1 MRLVVV
7 RGRRSDVAG
16 PADAV
21 EEETPGSL
29 DSALGPGTAFLMR
42 IARAGRDDLAR
53 EVTCEDVR
61 HLLRTRLRS
70 LIVDQCPCESS
81 RGITFFP
88 VMVRRAS
95 VDAFRDDVTELLL
108 SQASAETPGWSLL
121 GPFAPYSFAR
131 DA

>member
-1 MRLVVV
+1 MRLVFV
-7 RGRRSDVAG
+7 RGRSDVAAA
-16 PADAV
+16 ADSL
-21 EEETPGSL
+21 EQDTPESL
-29 DSALGPGTAFLMR
+29 DGVLGPGTAFLMR